1 MWILLLIGVALLSMA
16 LFLNPKLFYITAS
29 IISFGVY
36 FGVPQIDVSIFLVFL
51 LGISLLIVELYVPDF
66 GVIGIVGFLAMV
78 LSIYLKT
85 GDFTQLVYLVLGSIA
100 VAFIVIVYFL
110 KSGKDLN
117 ISPGFVLNEAMS
129 NEKGYSSEKDYS
141 FLVNT
146 NGLVISDLRPVGRA
160 KFGEDT
166 YEVISTAEMISS
178 GELVT
183 VVRVQGAK
191 VYVKREGA

>member
-129 NEKGYSSEKDYS
+129 NDKGYSSEKDYS